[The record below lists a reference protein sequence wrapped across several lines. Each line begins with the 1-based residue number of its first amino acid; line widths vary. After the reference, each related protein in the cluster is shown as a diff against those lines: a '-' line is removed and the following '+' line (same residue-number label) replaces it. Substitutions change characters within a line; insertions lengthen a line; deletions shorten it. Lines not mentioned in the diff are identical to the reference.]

1 MSSALDNDRDSSDGI
16 VGLVR
21 ETADGLSRLVADH
34 VRLARTELVADA
46 KGYAHKLTGMVVAG
60 VVLGLGYALA
70 CVAGALALARV
81 IGGPLAFLSVG
92 GFHLIVG
99 AILMLSSARRMP
111 AGRPMQETAFE
122 VSRTMSALTA
132 RPAAGALARPAGASA
147 RNGATGSPT

>member
-1 MSSALDNDRDSSDGI
+1 MGSALDNDREGI

-21 ETADGLSRLVADH
+21 ETADGLSQLVADH

-46 KGYAHKLTGMVVAG
+46 KAYTQKAIGMVVAG
-60 VVLGLGYALA
+60 LVLGLGYTFA
-70 CVAGALALARV
+70 CVAGALALANV

-99 AILMLSSARRMP
+99 GLLMLSSARRLP

-122 VSRTMSALTA
+122 VSRTVAALTA
-132 RPAAGALARPAGASA
+132 GTTGAMEKRS
-147 RNGATGSPT
+147 